1 VGGAARAAPGLPL
14 PATATSAK
22 AARARERLWL
32 EPERRGEGIET
43 EEEGGGRSGLG
54 EVGATWRSQVGLCR
68 GTGRWRRT
76 LRAAKPAA
84 P

>member
-1 VGGAARAAPGLPL
+1 MMGIFTKV
-14 PATATSAK
+14 SAGSLFFC
-22 AARARERLWL
+22 LWQS
-32 EPERRGEGIET
+32 GEGIET